1 MSRKVFYGSDT
12 FGIKDYRFFQMNS
25 LSFNEASYVAEYR
38 VLYGDTDTMG
48 QAYYA
53 NYLKWFEI
61 GRAELFR
68 KGGFSYREVEEK
80 GIYLPVIEAFCKY
93 HEPAVYDD
101 IILIASKFTLERRI
115 RLRFDYE
122 IYKKNNLT
130 SLVAT
135 GYTIHVCLNRQ
146 KRPVR
151 PPAFLLEGLQRASE
165 E

>member
-1 MSRKVFYGSDT
+1 MSGREKA
-12 FGIKDYRFFQMNS
+12 N
-25 LSFNEASYVAEYR
+25 YVAEYR
-38 VLYGDTDTMG
+38 ILYGDTDTMG

-68 KGGFSYREVEEK
+68 KGGFSYKEVEAR

-101 IILIASKFTLERRI
+101 IILIAARFSLERRI

-122 IYKKNNLT
+122 IYKKNNDQP
-130 SLVAT
+130 LVAT
-135 GYTIHVCLNRQ
+135 GYTMHVCLNKQ

-151 PPAFLLEGLQRASE
+151 PPAFLLEKLQNTSTE
-165 E
+165 